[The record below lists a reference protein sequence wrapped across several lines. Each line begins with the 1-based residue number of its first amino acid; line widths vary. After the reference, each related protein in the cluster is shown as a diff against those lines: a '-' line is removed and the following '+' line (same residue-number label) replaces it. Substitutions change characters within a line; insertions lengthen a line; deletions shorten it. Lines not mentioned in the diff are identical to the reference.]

1 MATPREDAA
10 ALLQRLRNEAAAA
23 TDPEEIE
30 EVTRRIAQTTQHL
43 RTKLGVGLPSTPVD
57 QAVEIDPYFRK
68 RDHLEYVAQRVAQ
81 AVDDV
86 EQGQNRMIAVSMP
99 PRSGKSTLL
108 NRYAPL
114 WLLRRHPDW
123 SIITASFDGTLT
135 GEWAGEVRNLIED
148 HPDLGIRLAK
158 DGGARSRWATVQGGG
173 IYSASIRSPLTGR
186 GAKVLIIDDPIKDY
200 VDAHSAIMREAL
212 WNWWLSV
219 AQTRLEPPYLVM
231 VIMTR
236 WHEDDIIGR
245 LLNPENEGD
254 PRDWE
259 VISIPAIAGK
269 GDVLGREVD
278 EPLISPLLAET
289 SEEAFARWVDVK
301 RSVGSYVWSSMY
313 LQSPA
318 PAKGAIFDTGWWRY
332 WTTDPGKATEDGRVV
347 YLDPSNVPRGR
358 WLDSWDMAFKDTDA
372 SDYVVGQRWV
382 RVGEDRFLVHQTR
395 QRMSFTKTLAVFKDW
410 AKPTSKYGKNVRVR
424 LVEEKA
430 NGAAIINT
438 LSREIT
444 GIRPINPKDSK
455 VARARNITPEVES
468 GHVYL
473 PHPTDPGNE
482 WVTDL
487 ISELR
492 NFPFDVHDDQVD
504 ALTQALNEFL
514 DAGGG
519 AITVPGRG
527 KDSSRQI
534 RRDLAGAA
542 NTSLRRGQ
550 GVRRP

>member
-1 MATPREDAA
+1 MGTPREEAV
-10 ALLQRLRNEAAAA
+10 ALIKTLRAQAAAA
-23 TDPEEIE
+23 SDPDEIE
-30 EVTRRIAQTTQHL
+30 EITRRIAQTTQHL
-43 RTKLGVGLPSTPVD
+43 KISLGIGLPDSPVQ
-57 QAVEIDPYFRK
+57 QAIEVDPMFRV
-68 RDHLEYVAQRVAQ
+68 RDHLEYVGSRVAQ
-81 AVDDV
+81 AVVDV
-86 EQGQNRMIAVSMP
+86 ENGKNRMLAVSMP

-108 NRYAPL
+108 NRYTPL
-114 WLLRRHPDW
+114 WLLRKHPDW
-123 SIITASFDGTLT
+123 SIITASFDGSLT
-135 GEWAGEVRNLIED
+135 GEWAGQVRNLIEERS
-148 HPDLGIRLAK
+148 DLGVRLAK
-158 DGGARSRWATVQGGG
+158 DGGALSRWSTVQGGG

-245 LLNPENEGD
+245 MLNPENEGD
-254 PRDWE
+254 PADWE
-259 VISIPAIAGK
+259 VISIPAVAGK
-269 GDVLGREVD
+269 NDVLGREVD
-278 EPLISPLLAET
+278 EPLISPLLNES
-289 SEEAFARWVDVK
+289 SEEAFTRWLDVK

-332 WTTDPGKATEDGRVV
+332 WTTDPGKATEDGRVT
-347 YLDPSNVPRGR
+347 YLDPDSITGGR
-358 WLDSWDMAFKDTDA
+358 WVDSWDMAFKDTDS

-382 RVGEDRFLVHQTR
+382 RIGNERFLLHQVR
-395 QRMSFTKTLAVFKDW
+395 QRMSFTKTLKTFIEW
-410 AKPTSKYGKNVRVR
+410 AKPTSRYGKQVRTR

-438 LSREIT
+438 LNREIT
-444 GIRPINPKDSK
+444 GIKAINPKDSK

-504 ALTQALNEFL
+504 ALTQALNHLL
-514 DAGGG
+514 DAAGG
-519 AITVPGRG
+519 AINVPGRG
-527 KDSSRQI
+527 KEAPRQI

-542 NTSLRRGQ
+542 NTSLRRG
-550 GVRRP
+550 GARRP